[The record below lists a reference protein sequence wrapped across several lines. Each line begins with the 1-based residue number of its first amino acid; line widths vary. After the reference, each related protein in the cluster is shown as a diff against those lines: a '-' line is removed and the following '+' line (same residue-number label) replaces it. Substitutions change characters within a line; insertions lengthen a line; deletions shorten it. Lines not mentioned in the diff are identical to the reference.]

1 MSAPLPKRAF
11 VCRAEIAPFRPH
23 NRGPNARK
31 QTGLALPAVM
41 DLHAALFG
49 ASAPGGAPSR
59 EDSSVVVR
67 RDAVGASSSGRKQA
81 KADRKKARKAAGER
95 RLEGETAPEGRRSKK
110 RSRSASAA
118 AGAKRGRAAASAD
131 ADAPRGELGQLALA
145 SLRAGAPSLRAQRE
159 ALPVLQ
165 HAEAIASALATSPSG
180 AIVVVGETGSGKTT
194 REPRRAPCARWL
206 AVVVAAAAASRM
218 LTLARV
224 LAAAALPP
232 RPPPP
237 PFPTQSIYQPAACE
251 WRPFRALPALRAQP
265 GARPSSSPSSS
276 FSRRRPRPRARA
288 CPRTRPRPAEVPQLL
303 LMAGAAGPPSLPR
316 GATVR
321 RGQTIGVSQPRRV
334 AATTISS
341 RVAQEMGTSVGGPD
355 GLVGYSVRFDTRA
368 GPRTR
373 VRFATDGMLLREA
386 QTDHL
391 LGRYGVMIVDEAHE
405 RSVSTD
411 VLLGVV
417 RRAMALRARPDSP
430 LPPLRVVVMSAT
442 LDAQKFSRFFAAPAG
457 EDGMGAVPD
466 EVAEPSS
473 GSADAAAACPVVTVP
488 GRQHPVTVAYLSSPS
503 DNVVDDAVAA
513 AMQTHLADVG
523 WPAAAGDEEAAIAQG
538 FDPAAASLTDASLSR
553 NGYLVFLPGAEEID
567 DAVSGLRARSEA
579 LPPSLPRLHVCPL
592 YAALPPEVQM
602 RAFDQPPPGARK
614 VVVSTNIAETSV
626 TVSGVSTVIDSGI
639 VKVRGFASLTGIQ
652 TLRPAPVAQAQARQR
667 AGRAGREGPGRC
679 LRLFAEADW
688 AMLRPQPEAE
698 IHRASLDSVV
708 LRLVSMGVHPGRVQ
722 AFPLIE
728 APPPESLRG
737 SLTRLLQLRAVDAS
751 SGQLTARGHAMAAL
765 PVEPAAA
772 SLLLAA
778 REAGCLEDMCAV
790 VALSDAEGL
799 LQTPRDKEAAAM
811 RARRGFSAWEGD
823 HVMMVRLWEAFRS
836 VVQAVRGRAGG
847 AAKGGEGAGG
857 ASTAPVRTVRFGG
870 GSEAD
875 DEETAFADAEEGGA
889 AREAAS
895 RPGQGKGLPGRR
907 RAPKRRREPITKGMG
922 RREAAELLEWCRKRF
937 VSLRA
942 LRRADAVR
950 CQLLDAVEA
959 AEQAADRG
967 HGRRGEAVDGGAG
980 PAGAAREGGVAG
992 TGGAVS
998 ASSAA
1003 SAALRA
1009 TAAATPASVGL
1020 PDGASDAEV
1029 RSAALR
1035 RALVAGF
1042 PAQLAQRIPA
1052 AGSTGRPEYRV
1063 AGSGAAA
1070 AIHPASCIHEH
1081 AHAAADRARSKA
1093 RASARRGTGTAEG
1106 ASSLWEVYPE
1116 WVFFGELV
1124 STSRPYLRSVTRVEA
1139 DWLPELAPDLFRR
1152 E

>member
-194 REPRRAPCARWL
+194 REPRR
-206 AVVVAAAAASRM
+206 
-218 LTLARV
+218 
-224 LAAAALPP
+224 
-232 RPPPP
+232 
-237 PFPTQSIYQPAACE
+237 
-251 WRPFRALPALRAQP
+251 
-265 GARPSSSPSSS
+265 
-276 FSRRRPRPRARA
+276 
-288 CPRTRPRPAEVPQLL
+288 VPQLL

-341 RVAQEMGTSVGGPD
+341 RVAQEMGTSVGGAD

-602 RAFDQPPPGARK
+602 RAFDQPPLGARK

-823 HVMMVRLWEAFRS
+823 HVMMVRL
-836 VVQAVRGRAGG
+836 
-847 AAKGGEGAGG
+847 
-857 ASTAPVRTVRFGG
+857 
-870 GSEAD
+870 
-875 DEETAFADAEEGGA
+875 
-889 AREAAS
+889 
-895 RPGQGKGLPGRR
+895 
-907 RAPKRRREPITKGMG
+907 
-922 RREAAELLEWCRKRF
+922 
-937 VSLRA
+937 
-942 LRRADAVR
+942 
-950 CQLLDAVEA
+950 
-959 AEQAADRG
+959 
-967 HGRRGEAVDGGAG
+967 
-980 PAGAAREGGVAG
+980 
-992 TGGAVS
+992 
-998 ASSAA
+998 
-1003 SAALRA
+1003 
-1009 TAAATPASVGL
+1009 
-1020 PDGASDAEV
+1020 
-1029 RSAALR
+1029 
-1035 RALVAGF
+1035 
-1042 PAQLAQRIPA
+1042 
-1052 AGSTGRPEYRV
+1052 
-1063 AGSGAAA
+1063 
-1070 AIHPASCIHEH
+1070 
-1081 AHAAADRARSKA
+1081 
-1093 RASARRGTGTAEG
+1093 
-1106 ASSLWEVYPE
+1106 
-1116 WVFFGELV
+1116 
-1124 STSRPYLRSVTRVEA
+1124 
-1139 DWLPELAPDLFRR
+1139 
-1152 E
+1152 